1 MTYCVTTQY
10 GTVVVRGTYAE
21 CHAYALKQAR
31 PGNYT
36 VRPVNTLP
44 TL

>member
-10 GTVVVRGTYAE
+10 GTVIVRGTLRR
-21 CHAYALKQAR
+21 CHAYAMAQPH

-36 VRPVNTLP
+36 VRPVNTIP